1 MLKDR
6 NLIDEKS
13 LNKRIKELAEKIY
26 SQFTFDYEDYKK
38 GKKDYLKVCKENS
51 CLLDK
56 EITYLNQG
64 VLVNAKVI
72 DILSNGHILLES
84 DGKQYEKSSG
94 EITLHYSYYS
104 NIQND

>member
-1 MLKDR
+1 M
-6 NLIDEKS
+6 
-13 LNKRIKELAEKIY
+13 
-26 SQFTFDYEDYKK
+26 
-38 GKKDYLKVCKENS
+38 KVCKENS

-94 EITLHYSYYS
+94 EITLHYKFI
-104 NIQND
+104 IQIYKMTRNGHFLLYFLALYLTKC